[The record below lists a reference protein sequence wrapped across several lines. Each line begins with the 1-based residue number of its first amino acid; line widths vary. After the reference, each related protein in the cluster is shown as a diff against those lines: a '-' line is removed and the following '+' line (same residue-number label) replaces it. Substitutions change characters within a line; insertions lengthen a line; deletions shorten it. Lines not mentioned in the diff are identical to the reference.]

1 MTQALLSL
9 TGITKRYGTA
19 YALSD
24 AAFELAAGEVHAL
37 VGANGAG
44 KSTLSRVIS
53 GHVRPDGGEM
63 LLEGRAV
70 QHGGTRDA
78 IRAGIWMVTQETS
91 LAPDLS
97 VLENIMLPR
106 LGMPGRLNWQKMRRE
121 GEALLR
127 ELGQEA
133 AFELDTP
140 VSLLSIGQ
148 RQLVEILKAL
158 ALDSRIIIFDEPTAS
173 LSPLETEL
181 LFDVMRALVAR
192 GRGLIFVSHRMEE
205 IFGITDRVTVLR
217 EGCTV
222 AKALPTRG
230 LDGSA
235 LIRLMVG
242 EELSNLYAR
251 RDPALVR
258 RASGDPLLRVRN
270 LACPPF
276 VRDVSFDVRA
286 GEIVGLAGLVGAG
299 RSETL
304 ETIFGLR
311 QASAGSVTLAG
322 HPFHPKTPVEAIRAG
337 VGLIPEDRRRQGI
350 VPDFNVRENLLLG
363 HLGRHAGM
371 GLAYDSSDRSCAH
384 ALGDTRLAGAPP
396 AGCQPVEFQRR
407 HAAKN
412 HPGTLAA
419 A

>member
-1 MTQALLSL
+1 MKDRSTLNVSQNNDAVPLLSL

-181 LFDVMRALVAR
+181 LFDVMRALVGAGARAHLRLAPDGGNFRDHRPGYGAAR
-192 GRGLIFVSHRMEE
+192 GLHSRQGAADARLGRQRPHSAHGRGRAFKSLCKARS
-205 IFGITDRVTVLR
+205 GIGPARFRGPAIAGPQPRLPAF
-217 EGCTV
+217 CT
-222 AKALPTRG
+222 R
-230 LDGSA
+230 
-235 LIRLMVG
+235 
-242 EELSNLYAR
+242 
-251 RDPALVR
+251 
-258 RASGDPLLRVRN
+258 
-270 LACPPF
+270 
-276 VRDVSFDVRA
+276 VSFDVRA
-286 GEIVGLAGLVGAG
+286 GDIVGLAGLVGAG

-322 HPFHPKTPVEAIRAG
+322 QPFRPKTPVEAIRAG
-337 VGLIPEDRRRQGI
+337 VGLIPETDGARESCPISACGKICCSGI
-350 VPDFNVRENLLLG
+350 SVGTPGWGLPMTAAPFVCARSW
-363 HLGRHAGM
+363 RH
-371 GLAYDSSDRSCAH
+371 
-384 ALGDTRLAGAPP
+384 
-396 AGCQPVEFQRR
+396 
-407 HAAKN
+407 
-412 HPGTLAA
+412 
-419 A
+419 